1 MLSGL
6 EDKAKNQS
14 CLSDTVP
21 LPLGLKPDIPGEL
34 ARLRMVPEPPG
45 VTQVAEPEPVA
56 LEPVEG
62 GYKRKRSRK
71 TNIEE
76 SGIYQEK
83 GNSPASNFGKR
94 S

>member
-6 EDKAKNQS
+6 EDKAKYQS

-45 VTQVAEPEPVA
+45 VTQVAEPEPTTEFDVLGCIISA
-56 LEPVEG
+56 ILVD
-62 GYKRKRSRK
+62 RKSVV
-71 TNIEE
+71 
-76 SGIYQEK
+76 
-83 GNSPASNFGKR
+83 
-94 S
+94 